1 MGLDYL
7 GNHMKINVSK
17 LLTGKFEI
25 ILDLGIKLM
34 YSTCICIRIYI
45 YANIYTHT
53 IHMHTLT

>member
-7 GNHMKINVSK
+7 GNHREINVSK

-34 YSTCICIRIYI
+34 YNTCICIHTYTYMQTYI
-45 YANIYTHT
+45 YTPYI
-53 IHMHTLT
+53 